1 MTKQDLKQV
10 ESTTAALV
18 AMHSADS
25 VLSDIVDEL
34 DSDVMNAV
42 YKVRESIEKAMD
54 IITDHMDIIADY
66 MDSVLSDIVDGH
78 DSGVLN
84 EVDEVRES
92 IEKAMDIITDH
103 MESTR
108 PVFIAECEEE
118 KSKC

>member
-1 MTKQDLKQV
+1 MTKQDLKQL

-42 YKVRESIEKAMD
+42 Y
-54 IITDHMDIIADY
+54 
-66 MDSVLSDIVDGH
+66 
-78 DSGVLN
+78 
-84 EVDEVRES
+84 EVRES
-92 IEKAMDIITDH
+92 IEKAMDIITDYIKR
-103 MESTR
+103 TR